1 MYSQEILANYL
12 SYLQPSSYEGQED
25 QLGALGLVVNTIVL
39 WNTRYMDL
47 AHGQLRAES
56 KVLRDE
62 DIKRL
67 SLLMHEHIGL
77 PGRYYFGLT
86 EAV

>member
-1 MYSQEILANYL
+1 
-12 SYLQPSSYEGQED
+12 
-25 QLGALGLVVNTIVL
+25 
-39 WNTRYMDL
+39 MDL